1 MTAGDHQKRRK
12 GRALRR
18 FGGDRRGA
26 TMIEFALLAFPFTL
40 LVFAILESCIS
51 FAAEEYL
58 QNVTD
63 DVARQLRTGQLKSS
77 TLTEAQLKSLI
88 CDRLEVFVADGC
100 PGLSIDL
107 RNFDTFDKIAA
118 LKHTITSGGDIAIDG
133 GSFKFDPGPSQ
144 SKNILRVYYRWPVI
158 TDIMR
163 SRMASLKDGK
173 ALHFAVATWQNEPF
187 DD

>member
-1 MTAGDHQKRRK
+1 MTAGHHHERRP
-12 GRALRR
+12 
-18 FGGDRRGA
+18 RRGLRGFGRDRDGA
-26 TMIEFALLAFPFTL
+26 TVIEFALLAFPFTL
-40 LVFAILESCIS
+40 LIFAILESCIS

-77 TLTEAQLKSLI
+77 TLTEAELRDI
-88 CDRLEVFVADGC
+88 VCDRIEVFVADGC

-107 RNFDTFDKIAA
+107 RHFDSFEEIAA
-118 LKHTITSGGDIAIDG
+118 LKHTITEAGDIAIDG
-133 GSFKFDPGPSQ
+133 GSFKFEPGPSQ
-144 SKNILRVYYRWPVI
+144 SRNILRIYYRWPII

-163 SRMASLKDGK
+163 SRMSSLRDGK